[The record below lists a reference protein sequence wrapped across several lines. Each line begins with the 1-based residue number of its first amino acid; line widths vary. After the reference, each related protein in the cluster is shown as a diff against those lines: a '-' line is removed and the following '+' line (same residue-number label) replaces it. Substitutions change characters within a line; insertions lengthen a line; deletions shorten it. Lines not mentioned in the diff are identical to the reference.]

1 MRLKC
6 SWCGLRDAGEFTYKG
21 DATAVRPP
29 IESNDLAS
37 FESYVFDRTNLA
49 GRHEEIWQHT
59 GGCRTHLKV
68 VRDTLTHEVY
78 SCEPVGRW
86 KAYAEAETKK

>member
-1 MRLKC
+1 
-6 SWCGLRDAGEFTYKG
+6 
-21 DATAVRPP
+21 
-29 IESNDLAS
+29 
-37 FESYVFDRTNLA
+37 
-49 GRHEEIWQHT
+49 
-59 GGCRTHLKV
+59 V